1 MKISKNI
8 TTLLTIAL
16 LAVCLGAPTRAGQ
29 ALDKPSAPAAAISS
43 TTPASPVAVVC
54 PLSVGTAFN
63 ARLLQNLDA
72 HRNKAGDKFQ
82 AEVTETVRYGRSVIF
97 PRGTIIEGH
106 VVRQSVSTHGADHSA
121 LFLQFDKAILK
132 NGQEAVMNAGIQAL
146 AVGPAPATPVETAAT
161 SAADDN
167 EADSPSRTDAAPTT
181 ASKLDTNLNADGS
194 TKNVVAVSRVP
205 APEDTNGAALHQPP
219 ADLPLTQGAFTKRG
233 LLTSDS
239 KGALG
244 APDIRL
250 YTPLSSG
257 SDGTVMMSPKK
268 NVHLER
274 GTRILVVI
282 QPPRISD
289 TAPSN

>member
-1 MKISKNI
+1 MNISKSI
-8 TTLLTIAL
+8 TALLTAAL
-16 LAVCLGAPTRAGQ
+16 LAVCLGAQARAGQ
-29 ALDKPSAPAAAISS
+29 SPSDKSSSSAATETSKPAAAG
-43 TTPASPVAVVC
+43 VVC

-63 ARLLQNLDA
+63 ARLLQGLDA
-72 HRNKAGDKFQ
+72 RKNKAGDKFR
-82 AEVTETVRYGRSVIF
+82 AEVTETVHYGRSVIF

-106 VVRQSVSTHGADHSA
+106 VVRQTVSTHGADRAA

-146 AVGPAPATPVETAAT
+146 AVGPTAAAPVESA
-161 SAADDN
+161 SAADEN
-167 EADSPSRTDAAPTT
+167 DSDATPRADAAPVNV
-181 ASKLDTNLNADGS
+181 SKLDANLNADGS
-194 TKNVVAVSRVP
+194 AKNVVAVSHAP
-205 APEDTNGAALHQPP
+205 ADDHAAMIHPP
-219 ADLPLTQGAFTKRG
+219 AVDLPLTQGAFTKGG
-233 LLTSDS
+233 LITSDS

-257 SDGTVMMSPKK
+257 SNGTVMMSTKK

-282 QPPRISD
+282 QPPHVSD
-289 TAPSN
+289 SPAN

>member
-1 MKISKNI
+1 MNISQTI
-8 TTLLTIAL
+8 TALLTAAL
-16 LAVCLGAPTRAGQ
+16 LAVCLGAQARAGQ
-29 ALDKPSAPAAAISS
+29 SPSDKSTASTATETAKPGSSAPAAG
-43 TTPASPVAVVC
+43 VVC

-63 ARLLQNLDA
+63 ARLLQGLDA
-72 HRNKAGDKFQ
+72 RKNKAGDKFR

-106 VVRQSVSTHGADHSA
+106 VVRQSVSTHGADRAA

-146 AVGPAPATPVETAAT
+146 AVGPTPAAPVEAASTAEDNDSDAPSRPEAAPA
-161 SAADDN
+161 
-167 EADSPSRTDAAPTT
+167 SP
-181 ASKLDTNLNADGS
+181 SKLDTNLNADGS
-194 TKNVVAVSRVP
+194 AKNVVAVSH
-205 APEDTNGAALHQPP
+205 APEDGHAAMIHPP
-219 ADLPLTQGAFTKRG
+219 AVDLPLTQGAFTKGG
-233 LLTSDS
+233 LITSDS

-257 SDGTVMMSPKK
+257 SDGTVMMSTKK

-274 GTRILVVI
+274 GTRLLVVI
-282 QPPRISD
+282 QPPRVSD
-289 TAPSN
+289 SPAN

>member
-1 MKISKNI
+1 MNISKTI
-8 TTLLTIAL
+8 TTLLLVAL
-16 LAVCLGAPTRAGQ
+16 LAFCLGAQARAGQ
-29 ALDKPSAPAAAISS
+29 SPADKSAPATAGDTAKPAGSAAG
-43 TTPASPVAVVC
+43 VVC

-63 ARLLQNLDA
+63 ARLLQTLDA
-72 HRNKAGDKFQ
+72 RKSKAGDKFR
-82 AEVTETVRYGRSVIF
+82 AEVTETVHYGRSIIF

-106 VVRQSVSTHGADHSA
+106 VVRQSVSTHGADRSA

-146 AVGPAPATPVETAAT
+146 AVGATPAAPVDTA

-167 EADSPSRTDAAPTT
+167 DSDAAPRTDAAP
-181 ASKLDTNLNADGS
+181 AGPSKLDANLNADGS
-194 TKNVVAVSRVP
+194 AKNVVAVSH
-205 APEDTNGAALHQPP
+205 AAEDGHAAMIHPP
-219 ADLPLTQGAFTKRG
+219 AVDLPLTQGAFTRHG

-257 SDGTVMMSPKK
+257 SDGTVMMSTKK

-274 GTRILVVI
+274 GTRLLVVI
-282 QPPRISD
+282 QPPRVSD
-289 TAPSN
+289 SPAN